1 MKCPRCRRDNLAEAS
16 FCGECGA
23 RLAEACSACGASN
36 PPTNRFCRQCGVAL
50 STGIAMTGFASPES
64 FTPRHLAQKIL
75 TQRKVLEGERKQVT
89 VLFADTKSSMELLA
103 DRDPEEARTILDPVL
118 EFMMEAVHL
127 YEGTVNQVMGDG
139 IMALFGAPL
148 AHEDHAVRACYAAL
162 RIQDSARHYA
172 EEIRRGYGASVR
184 VRIGLNSGEVVVRSI
199 SNDLHMDYTAVG
211 QTTHL
216 ASRMEQ
222 LADPGQILLTAKTL
236 LLAEGYV
243 DVTPL
248 GPIPVKGLSAPVE
261 TYELTA
267 AGRLRRRFE
276 ATALRGLSRF
286 VGRDAELER
295 LGTTLERAGLVTGQ
309 IVGIAGEPGV
319 GKSRLVHEFVHSRGT
334 QGWLVL
340 QTGAVSYGRTIPYI
354 AAKNLLRE
362 YFELEIEDST
372 ATSREKV
379 GGKLRALDR
388 ALEPCLS
395 PFLTLLDVPSGDAR
409 WEAVDPPSRRQ
420 RTIDA
425 IRQLLLRASEIRPL
439 LLVFEDLHWID
450 SETQAVLDSL
460 VEVLPR
466 ARILLL
472 TNYRP
477 EYEHSWGTRPHYT
490 EMRIDPLLPESAEE
504 LLDSLLGSDPA
515 LEELKQLLIARTEGN
530 PFFLEECV
538 RTLLETQVL
547 AGERGAYRVT
557 GPIKG
562 AIVPSTVK
570 AVLAARID
578 RLVEDD
584 RHLLQSAAVIGK
596 DVPFVLL
603 NAIADMPEDELR
615 RKLTRLQR
623 AEFLYEIRPS
633 PDVLEYTF
641 KHALTY
647 EVAYQ
652 SLLSTRRR
660 VLHAR
665 ITDAIET
672 LYADRVADHIEQL
685 AHHALC
691 GEQFDRAVKYAR
703 EAGTKA
709 LARSAYRNSV
719 EHFDQALAA
728 LAHLP
733 AGPTTSQTAIDL
745 HFDLRTALTPLG
757 EHGRI
762 IEHLREAEGLAQTLG
777 DDVRLARVSA
787 YLADYFRQVGEHD
800 RAISAGE
807 RALAI
812 AHRLDDPTLEIASN
826 TYLGHACQNTGQYR
840 RAITLFQRNA
850 NLASGDLVRDT
861 FGLPFPSSVQSRIWL
876 AACLNELGEFSAG
889 IEAAEESIRIA
900 EMIDHAA
907 SLATACSVL
916 GNLYLRMGEP
926 SQALPFLERGYE
938 LSRTRNLNI
947 WMPNA
952 ESWLGLAQVRLG
964 RLKEGLRLLQS
975 AVDRDRSMARLAH
988 HSIRLAALAEGYL
1001 RLGQVPSAASTSAQA
1016 LDLSVKQGERG
1027 NEAHALHG
1035 LAEIAAR
1042 SNPPALDEAE
1052 AAFRRGLDL
1061 AEELEMR
1068 PVAARCHLGLATL
1081 LRETDR
1087 TDEGRR
1093 HLDEALILFHA
1104 MGVRAP
1110 DAPGEAERAR
1120 LS

>member
-1 MKCPRCRRDNLAEAS
+1 MQCPRCRRDNLAEAS

-23 RLAEACSACGASN
+23 RLAETCSACGASN
-36 PPTNRFCRQCGVAL
+36 PPTNRFCRQCGAAVAPGA
-50 STGIAMTGFASPES
+50 SMRGFSSPES
-64 FTPRHLAQKIL
+64 FTPRYLAEKIL
-75 TQRKVLEGERKQVT
+75 TLRKVLEGERKQVT
-89 VLFADTKSSMELLA
+89 VLFADVKSSMELLA

-118 EFMMEAVHL
+118 AFMMEAVHL

-162 RIQDSARHYA
+162 RIQESAGHFA
-172 EEIRRGYGASVR
+172 EEVRREYGNSVR

-222 LADPGQILLTAKTL
+222 LADPGQILLTAETL
-236 LLAEGYV
+236 ALAEGYV
-243 DVTPL
+243 DVIPL
-248 GPIPVKGLSAPVE
+248 GPIPVKGLTAPVE

-267 AGRLRRRFE
+267 AGRPRRRFE

-286 VGRDAELER
+286 VGRDAELKQ
-295 LGTTLERAGLVTGQ
+295 LGAIQGRAGLGGGQ

-319 GKSRLVHEFVHSRGT
+319 GKSRLVHEFVHSPGT

-340 QTGAVSYGRTIPYI
+340 QSGAVSYGRTTPYI
-354 AAKNLLRE
+354 AAKNLLKG
-362 YFELEIEDST
+362 YFELEAEDD
-372 ATSREKV
+372 APTSHEKV
-379 GGKLRALDR
+379 GGKLRTLDR
-388 ALEPCLS
+388 ALEPCLA
-395 PFLTLLDVPSGDAR
+395 PLLTLLDVPSGDAR
-409 WEAVDPPSRRQ
+409 WEADDPPTRRA

-425 IRQLLLRASEIRPL
+425 IRQLLLRASQFRPL

-450 SETQAVLDSL
+450 SETQAVLDAL
-460 VEVLPR
+460 VEALPK
-466 ARILLL
+466 ASILLL

-477 EYEHSWGTRPHYT
+477 EYEHTWGTKPYYT
-490 EMRIDPLLPESAEE
+490 EFRIDPLPPESAEE
-504 LLDSLLGSDPA
+504 LLDALLGGDPA
-515 LEELKQLLIARTEGN
+515 LEGVKRLLVARTEGN

-538 RTLLETQVL
+538 RTLMETQVL
-547 AGERGAYRVT
+547 VGQRGACRVT

-584 RHLLQSAAVIGK
+584 RRLLQSAAVIGK
-596 DVPFVLL
+596 DVPFALL
-603 NAIADMPEDELR
+603 SAIADMSEDELR

-623 AEFLYEIRPS
+623 AEFLYETRPS

-652 SLLSTRRR
+652 SLLSNRRR
-660 VLHAR
+660 ALHAR

-672 LYADRVADHIEQL
+672 LYADRLADHIEQL
-685 AHHALC
+685 AHHALR
-691 GEQFDRAVKYAR
+691 GEQFERAVNYAR
-703 EAGTKA
+703 EAGTRA
-709 LARSAYRNSV
+709 LTRSAYRNSV
-719 EHFDQALAA
+719 EHFDQALTA
-728 LAHLP
+728 LGYLP

-745 HFDLRTALTPLG
+745 RFDLRTALTPLG

-762 IEHLREAEGLAQTLG
+762 IEHLREAERLAQTLG
-777 DDVRLARVSA
+777 DDARLGRVSA

-812 AHRLDDPTLEIASN
+812 ARRLDDLTLEIASN

-840 RAITLFQRNA
+840 RAIPLFQRNA
-850 NLASGDLVRDT
+850 NVASGDLVRGT

-876 AACLNELGEFSAG
+876 AACLSELGEFAAG

-907 SLATACSVL
+907 SLATAWSQL
-916 GNLYLRMGEP
+916 GNLYLRRGEP
-926 SQALPFLERGYE
+926 AQALPLLERGYAM
-938 LSRTRNLNI
+938 SRTGNLKI
-947 WMPNA
+947 WLPNA

-964 RLKEGLRLLQS
+964 RLEEGLQMLLS

-1001 RLGQVPSAASTSAQA
+1001 LLGQSRDAVTTSAQA
-1016 LDLSVKQGERG
+1016 LDLSRKQGERG
-1027 NEAHALHG
+1027 NEAHALRG
-1035 LAEIAAR
+1035 FAEIAAR
-1042 SNPPALDEAE
+1042 SNPPALDDAE
-1052 AAFRRGLDL
+1052 AAFRQGLGL
-1061 AEELEMR
+1061 AEALEMR
-1068 PVAARCHLGLATL
+1068 PVAAQCHLGLATL
-1081 LRETDR
+1081 LRESR
-1087 TDEGRR
+1087 RADEGRR
-1093 HLDEALILFHA
+1093 HLDQAFALFDA
-1104 MGVRAP
+1104 MGQALDARA
-1110 DAPGEAERAR
+1110 EAERTR
-1120 LS
+1120 PS

>member
-1 MKCPRCRRDNLAEAS
+1 MKCRRCRRDNLAEAS

-23 RLAEACSACGASN
+23 RLAEACSACGTSN
-36 PPTNRFCRQCGVAL
+36 PPTTRFCRQCGAAL
-50 STGIAMTGFASPES
+50 VPGAATRGFASPES

-75 TQRKVLEGERKQVT
+75 TLRKILEGERKQVT
-89 VLFADTKSSMELLA
+89 VLFADVKSSMELLA

-162 RIQDSARHYA
+162 RMQESARHYA
-172 EEIRRGYGASVR
+172 EEIRREHGASVR

-243 DVTPL
+243 EVIPL
-248 GPIPVKGLSAPVE
+248 GPIPVKGLAAPVE
-261 TYELTA
+261 TYELTS
-267 AGRLRRRFE
+267 AGRPRRRFE

-286 VGRDAELER
+286 VGRDAEIEH
-295 LGTTLERAGLVTGQ
+295 LGTILERARLGVGQ

-319 GKSRLVHEFVHSRGT
+319 GKSRLVHEFVHSSRT
-334 QGWLVL
+334 QGWSIL
-340 QTGAVSYGRTIPYI
+340 QSGAVSYGRTTPYI
-354 AAKNLLRE
+354 AVKNLLKG
-362 YFELEIEDST
+362 YFAIEMEDD
-372 ATSREKV
+372 APTSREKV
-379 GGKLRALDR
+379 SGKLRALDR
-388 ALEPCLS
+388 AVEPCLA
-395 PFLTLLDVPSGDAR
+395 PLLALLDVPTDDAH
-409 WEAVDPPSRRQ
+409 WEAVDPPSRRE

-425 IRQLLLRASEIRPL
+425 VRQLLLRVSQLRPV

-460 VEVLPR
+460 VDGLPT

-477 EYEHSWGTRPHYT
+477 EYEHSWHTRPYYT
-490 EMRIDPLLPESAEE
+490 ELRIDPLPPESAEE
-504 LLDSLLGSDPA
+504 LLDALLGSDPA
-515 LEELKQLLIARTEGN
+515 LEDLKQLLIARTEGN

-538 RTLLETQVL
+538 RTLMEAQVVV
-547 AGERGAYRVT
+547 GQRGSCRVT
-557 GPIKG
+557 GPVKG
-562 AIVPSTVK
+562 AIVPSTVQ

-584 RHLLQSAAVIGK
+584 RRLLQSAAVIGK
-596 DVPFVLL
+596 DVPFALL

-615 RKLTRLQR
+615 GKLARLQR
-623 AEFLYEIRPS
+623 AEFLYEMRPS

-652 SLLSTRRR
+652 SLLSNRRR
-660 VLHAR
+660 ALHAR
-665 ITDAIET
+665 IAEAIET
-672 LYADRVADHIEQL
+672 LYADRLADHVEQL

-691 GEQFDRAVKYAR
+691 GEQFERAVTYAR
-703 EAGTKA
+703 EAGARA
-709 LARSAYRNSV
+709 LTRSAYRNSV

-733 AGPTTSQTAIDL
+733 ADRTTSETAIDL
-745 HFDLRTALTPLG
+745 RFDLRTALTPLG

-762 IEHLREAEGLAQTLG
+762 IEHLREAEALAQTLG
-777 DDVRLARVSA
+777 DDLRLGRVSA

-800 RAISAGE
+800 RAISSGE

-812 AHRLDDPTLEIASN
+812 ARRLGNLTLEIASN

-850 NLASGDLVRDT
+850 NLASGDLVRHT
-861 FGLPFPSSVQSRIWL
+861 FGLPFVSSVQSRTWL
-876 AACLNELGEFSAG
+876 AGCLNELGEFAAG
-889 IEAAEESIRIA
+889 IEAAGEAIRIA

-916 GNLYLRMGEP
+916 GNLYLRMGETG
-926 SQALPFLERGYE
+926 QALPFLERGYA
-938 LSRTRNLNI
+938 LSRTGNLNI

-952 ESWLGLAQVRLG
+952 ESWLGLAQLRLG
-964 RLKEGLRLLQS
+964 RLEEGLRLLQS
-975 AVDRDRSMARLAH
+975 AVDRERSMARLAH
-988 HSIRLAALAEGYL
+988 HSVRLAALAEGYL
-1001 RLGQVPSAASTSAQA
+1001 WLGQAHAAASTSAQA
-1016 LDLSVKQGERG
+1016 LDLSRKQGERG
-1027 NEAHALHG
+1027 NEAHALRG

-1042 SNPPALDEAE
+1042 SNPPALDDAE
-1052 AAFRRGLDL
+1052 AAFRRGLGL

-1068 PVAARCHLGLATL
+1068 PVAAQCHLGLATL
-1081 LRETDR
+1081 LRESSR
-1087 TDEGRR
+1087 ADEGRR
-1093 HLDEALILFHA
+1093 HLDEAHTLFHA
-1104 MGVRAP
+1104 MGVQAL
-1110 DAPGEAERAR
+1110 DAQGEAERAR

>member
-1 MKCPRCRRDNLAEAS
+1 MRCPRCRRDNLAEAS

-23 RLAEACSACGASN
+23 RLAEACAICGTAN
-36 PPTNRFCRQCGVAL
+36 PPTNKFCRQCGVAL
-50 STGIAMTGFASPES
+50 VPGALTRGFASPES

-75 TQRKVLEGERKQVT
+75 TLRKTLEGERKQVS
-89 VLFADTKSSMELLA
+89 VLFADMKSSMELLA
-103 DRDPEEARTILDPVL
+103 DRDPEEARSILDPVL
-118 EFMMEAVHL
+118 ELMMEAVHL

-162 RIQDSARHYA
+162 RIQESVQHYA
-172 EEIRRGYGASVR
+172 EEIRREHGSSVR

-222 LADPGQILLTAKTL
+222 LADPGRILLTAKTL
-236 LLAEGYV
+236 LLAQGYV
-243 DVTPL
+243 DVRPL
-248 GPIPVKGLSAPVE
+248 GPIPVKGLAAPVE
-261 TYELTA
+261 IYELTA
-267 AGRLRRRFE
+267 AARARRRFE

-286 VGRDAELER
+286 VGRDAELEH
-295 LGTTLERAGLVTGQ
+295 LGTILEHAGRGVGQ
-309 IVGIAGEPGV
+309 IVGIVGEPGV
-319 GKSRLVHEFVHSRGT
+319 GKSRLVHEFVHSPRT
-334 QGWLVL
+334 QGWLIL
-340 QTGAVSYGRTIPYI
+340 QSGAVSYGRTIPYI
-354 AAKNLLRE
+354 AVKNLLKA
-362 YFELEIEDST
+362 YFEIETEDDAPT
-372 ATSREKV
+372 NREKV
-379 GGKLRALDR
+379 SAKLRALDR
-388 ALEPCLS
+388 GLEPSLA
-395 PFLTLLDVPSGDAR
+395 PVLVLLDVPTDDAH
-409 WEAVDPPSRRQ
+409 WEAVDPPSRQQ

-425 IRQLLLRASEIRPL
+425 IRQLLLRASQLRPL

-460 VEVLPR
+460 VEGLPT
-466 ARILLL
+466 ARVLLL
-472 TNYRP
+472 ATYRP
-477 EYEHSWGTRPHYT
+477 EYEHSWRSKPYYT
-490 EMRIDPLLPESAEE
+490 ELRIYPLPPERAEE
-504 LLDSLLGSDPA
+504 LLDALLGRDPV
-515 LEELKQLLIARTEGN
+515 LEDLKRLLIARTEGN

-538 RTLLETQVL
+538 RTLMETQVVV
-547 AGERGAYRVT
+547 GQPGACRVT
-557 GPIKG
+557 GPVKG
-562 AIVPSTVK
+562 AIVPSTVQ

-584 RHLLQSAAVIGK
+584 RRLLQSAAVIGK
-596 DVPFVLL
+596 DVPFALL

-615 RKLTRLQR
+615 RKLARLQR
-623 AEFLYEIRPS
+623 AEFLYEIQPL
-633 PDVLEYTF
+633 PDLLEYTF

-652 SLLSTRRR
+652 SLLSNQRRD
-660 VLHAR
+660 LHAR
-665 ITDAIET
+665 IAEAIET
-672 LYADRVADHIEQL
+672 IYADRLADHVEQL

-691 GEQFDRAVKYAR
+691 GEQFERAVTYAR
-703 EAGTKA
+703 EAGARA

-719 EHFDQALAA
+719 EHFNQALAA

-733 AGPTTSQTAIDL
+733 AGRATSETAIDL
-745 HFDLRTALTPLG
+745 RFDLRTALTPLG
-757 EHGRI
+757 EHGRT

-777 DDVRLARVSA
+777 DDVRLGRVSA

-800 RAISAGE
+800 RAISSGE

-812 AHRLDDPTLEIASN
+812 ARRLGDLTLEIASN

-850 NLASGDLVRDT
+850 NLATGDLVRCT
-861 FGLPFPSSVQSRIWL
+861 FGLPFVSSVQSRTWL
-876 AACLNELGEFSAG
+876 AGCLNELGEFAAG
-889 IEAAEESIRIA
+889 IEVAEESIRIA

-926 SQALPFLERGYE
+926 GQALPFLERGYA
-938 LSRTRNLNI
+938 LSRAGNLNI

-964 RLKEGLRLLQS
+964 RLEGGLSLLRS
-975 AVDRDRSMARLAH
+975 AVDRERSMARLAH
-988 HSIRLAALAEGYL
+988 HSVRLAALAEGYL
-1001 RLGQVPSAASTSAQA
+1001 RIGQAHAAASTSAQA
-1016 LDLSVKQGERG
+1016 LDLSRKQGERG
-1027 NEAHALHG
+1027 NEAHALCG

-1042 SNPPALDEAE
+1042 SSPPALGDAE

-1068 PVAARCHLGLATL
+1068 PVAAQCHLGLATV
-1081 LRETDR
+1081 LRESHR
-1087 TDEGRR
+1087 ADESRR
-1093 HLDEALILFHA
+1093 HLDQALTLFQA
-1104 MGVRAP
+1104 TGMRALG
-1110 DAPGEAERAR
+1110 AQVEAERAR
-1120 LS
+1120 SG